1 MTAPGTSVGGSG
13 ASAASR
19 RPRVLATLVVVVALL
34 TGIVVGMAADRRLA
48 MRWHGPFGGHFT
60 AGRGPRAWGGDGR
73 GGPDGNRGGP
83 GAPADRMHQR
93 FATELGLT
101 PAQMAQVDSIMTRS
115 MAERHA
121 IEDSVRPRMR
131 TILDSTRSQIER
143 VLTPDQ
149 RQKFEAWRTRNRP
162 PN

>member
-1 MTAPGTSVGGSG
+1 MTAPGAPAGVSG

-19 RPRVLATLVVVVALL
+19 RPRALATLVVVVALL

-48 MRWHGPFGGHFT
+48 MRWRGPFGGHFT
-60 AGRGPRAWGGDGR
+60 AGHGPRAWGADGR
-73 GGPDGNRGGP
+73 GGPDGTRG
-83 GAPADRMHQR
+83 GAPADRMRQR

-149 RQKFEAWRTRNRP
+149 RQKFEAWRTRNHP
-162 PN
+162 PD